1 MEEVVLTLNL
11 DEVNMIMKALSKE
24 PFKDVFE
31 LIGKINEQA
40 GQQLGDADTSAVK
53 ED

>member
-1 MEEVVLTLNL
+1 MEEVTLVLELE
-11 DEVNMIMKALSKE
+11 EVNVIMKALSKE

-40 GQQLGDADTSAVK
+40 GQQLQAKSETDK
-53 ED
+53 EL